1 MTEENKTFELE
12 ESVPAGENPPEASG
26 SSLPSGVT
34 PLIPGTEIIGRRA
47 RRAALLAEAS
57 DLSERASDLTER
69 ASDLSE
75 KAADLFERASDLS
88 GGAGT
93 TASVEAAAPAADLP
107 AFTAPEAESGAE
119 PEVAGDQI
127 PLWDNALLESESD
140 DDSDQIPLWDDAAI
154 DEILARAQSWVS
166 GEDEAAAEAGAVAE
180 SVEDAVISE
189 DPETAENSED
199 TEAFEVSGEAEAA
212 GEATDSSD
220 LPGTDS
226 EEFWNQLLSED
237 YYTPIEQIPRR
248 RRPGEGSGGR
258 RGKRPA
264 GEIDDRLKR
273 APNKPKACAVSP
285 FVEFVEV
292 VVGALVAAILVLTLI
307 CRTGVVDGSSMVPTM
322 YHGDRYIISDL
333 FYVPERGD
341 IVVFRPEIDG
351 EDELWIKRVIATEGQ
366 TVYIDPESYQVYV
379 DGRLMS
385 EPYLG
390 GAGTIP
396 HSTENPITV
405 PEGCVYVL
413 GDNRA
418 ISHDSRYSDLGCV
431 EIGQLAGRVILR
443 FWPLESFGFCE

>member
-1 MTEENKTFELE
+1 MTEEKNTMNPE
-12 ESVPAGENPPEASG
+12 ESVPVEENPSDVVAKSSAS
-26 SSLPSGVT
+26 SGIT
-34 PLIPGTEIIGRRA
+34 PLIPGTEIVGRRA
-47 RRAALLAEAS
+47 RRAALQVESSDPAAVAAEA
-57 DLSERASDLTER
+57 T
-69 ASDLSE
+69 
-75 KAADLFERASDLS
+75 
-88 GGAGT
+88 
-93 TASVEAAAPAADLP
+93 PAADLP
-107 AFTAPEAESGAE
+107 AFAVSEGESATE
-119 PEVAGDQI
+119 PEESAEAQI
-127 PLWDNALLESESD
+127 LLWDDPLSEDASD
-140 DDSDQIPLWDDAAI
+140 GADQIPLWDDTSL
-154 DEILARAQSWVS
+154 DELLARAQSWATGDGDLS
-166 GEDEAAAEAGAVAE
+166 DLSE
-180 SVEDAVISE
+180 SVEDPSVAERSE
-189 DPETAENSED
+189 TVENSED
-199 TEAFEVSGEAEAA
+199 AQIVENTGDEGSVADPGDASEKGADGGVA
-212 GEATDSSD
+212 GSD
-220 LPGTDS
+220 LPETDS
-226 EEFWNQLLSED
+226 EEFWNQLLTED

-248 RRPGEGSGGR
+248 RRPGESDGSGGR

-273 APNKPKACAVSP
+273 SSNKPKACAVSP

-379 DGRLMS
+379 DGRLLS

-418 ISHDSRYSDLGCV
+418 ISHDSRYADLGCV

>member
-1 MTEENKTFELE
+1 MPATDPSVLAAPETE
-12 ESVPAGENPPEASG
+12 S
-26 SSLPSGVT
+26 
-34 PLIPGTEIIGRRA
+34 
-47 RRAALLAEAS
+47 
-57 DLSERASDLTER
+57 
-69 ASDLSE
+69 
-75 KAADLFERASDLS
+75 
-88 GGAGT
+88 
-93 TASVEAAAPAADLP
+93 SVESE
-107 AFTAPEAESGAE
+107 TAEE
-119 PEVAGDQI
+119 DQI
-127 PLWDNALLESESD
+127 PLWDNSLLESEVD
-140 DDSDQIPLWDDAAI
+140 DASDQIPLWDDASI
-154 DEILARAQSWVS
+154 DEILARAQSRGS
-166 GEDEAAAEAGAVAE
+166 GEGEPPVAAEA
-180 SVEDAVISE
+180 VEDLTAS
-189 DPETAENSED
+189 ETAEVLENTEDPGTVEASEAVG
-199 TEAFEVSGEAEAA
+199 EAGAFEE
-212 GEATDSSD
+212 SSD
-220 LPGTDS
+220 QASAGALPETDS

-273 APNKPKACAVSP
+273 TPNKPKACAVSP
-285 FVEFVEV
+285 LVEFVEV
-292 VVGALVAAILVLTLI
+292 VVGALVAAILMLTLI

-366 TVYIDPESYQVYV
+366 TVYIDPESYRVYV
-379 DGRLMS
+379 DGRLLN

-443 FWPLESFGFCE
+443 FWPLESFGLCE